1 MNIRTVSICMILLA
15 IASCSGERY
24 VEVIDGEP
32 VIDTAALGRSKGEA
46 FDFEAML
53 ESFQVNGGIY
63 TMTYQGDFDK
73 MAEMHH
79 GQIMM
84 MLEAKE
90 REAKER
96 EAKDSLHCSMYSYYD
111 DGGGALFGRNFDN
124 VIDKSRKLL
133 VGYFFPDDGYASIA
147 FVPLM
152 ELGFT
157 PEKEF
162 DPGDMQ
168 NVRMLLNGPV
178 ISIEGMNE
186 KGVAVGLA
194 SIGRRKVEQL
204 DCRSPRYFIL
214 IIREILDHAG
224 DVDEAVSIVSKY
236 NVFDNGRDIITHH
249 IFIAGPDGRS
259 IVLEWKDGRMH
270 VVGNEDNSQVVT
282 NVGLT
287 GTSDIECRKNCKRY
301 CSIDDDIR
309 DHSGPM
315 TWQYGMDM
323 LRGARQ
329 KNVKYYLDGKRRGVS
344 THWSAVFDLANRE
357 VYICTEL
364 DYSTVYRFELK
375 SRAEYLRRN

>member
-1 MNIRTVSICMILLA
+1 MNIRKLAVCLILLSVT
-15 IASCSGERY
+15 SCSGERY
-24 VEVIDGEP
+24 VEVIDVEP
-32 VIDTAALGRSKGEA
+32 VIDKSALDRTEGEA
-46 FDFEAML
+46 LDFEAML
-53 ESFQVNGGIY
+53 ESFQVNGRIY
-63 TMTYQGDFDK
+63 TMTYQGDFDR
-73 MAEMHH
+73 MAGMQH
-79 GQIMM
+79 GQIML
-84 MLEAKE
+84 MLEARE
-90 REAKER
+90 RAES
-96 EAKDSLHCSMYSYYD
+96 DSLHCSMYSYYD

-124 VIDKSRKLL
+124 VMDKSRELL
-133 VGYFFPDDGYASIA
+133 VGYFFPDNGYASIA
-147 FVPLM
+147 FVPIM

-162 DPGDMQ
+162 DPYDTQ
-168 NVRMLLNGPV
+168 DVRMLLNGPV

-194 SIGRRKVEQL
+194 SINRRKVEQL
-204 DCRSPRYFIL
+204 SCNSPRYLIL

-224 DVDEAVSIVSKY
+224 DVDEAVRIVSKY

-259 IVLEWKDGRMH
+259 VVLEWKDGRMH
-270 VVGNEDNSQVVT
+270 VVGNGDDSQVVT
-282 NVGLT
+282 NVALT
-287 GTSDIECRKNCKRY
+287 GTSDIERRKNCSRY

-323 LRGARQ
+323 LRGASQ
-329 KNVKYYLDGKRRGVS
+329 KNVSYYLDGRKQRVS
-344 THWSAVFDLANRE
+344 THWSAVFDLAKRE

-375 SRAEYLRRN
+375 SRAAYMEQD